1 LVSLVD
7 AGWPAFRIEGR
18 IEQNFLVGKD
28 SLVRA
33 DDPASGEGEFE
44 PHVERRAP

>member
-1 LVSLVD
+1 MSLVD
-7 AGWPAFRIEGR
+7 VGWPAFGIEGR
-18 IEQNFLVGKD
+18 IEQIFLVSKD

-33 DDPASGEGEFE
+33 DGPADGEGEFE

>member
-1 LVSLVD
+1 MSLDDV
-7 AGWPAFRIEGR
+7 GWPALRIEGR
-18 IEQNFLVGKD
+18 IEQLFPVSKD

-33 DDPASGEGEFE
+33 DGLARGEGEFE